1 MSRAKTGGKYV
12 NIYMD
17 QMISDAIGVYSAK
30 THIPKMAI
38 SEEEI
43 KLHLEKN
50 RIKVSIFYE
59 S

>member
-1 MSRAKTGGKYV
+1 
-12 NIYMD
+12 MD
-17 QMISDAIGVYSAK
+17 QMISDAMGVYSVK

-38 SEEEI
+38 SEEEV

-50 RIKVSIFYE
+50 WVKISIFYE